1 MKATPKLLVVDDSD
15 RYIELL
21 HYFLRDYRYAT
32 RCDETGPCWEC
43 PLRQGCTLTHAHDAA
58 EATTALAKHPD
69 VDVVLLDMEFL
80 LPTEK
85 LLPLPRALLG
95 ERSQVDGDDAAA
107 SIHAA
112 PQNRQR
118 WQGLAIL
125 AELRRQRSDLAV
137 ILMTSHDELGLRGLP
152 QHLAGDEFVTLAG
165 SDAFDARALGLLIER
180 LLVFRRETPASGG
193 YLFGQSS
200 QMTRLRREAQ
210 VLGRTAL
217 PMLILGE
224 TGTGKSALCEQVIHP
239 ASDRKGPFV
248 SVDLSALPETLIAAE
263 LFGVAKGAYSGAVER
278 EGRFER
284 AHQGTLLLDEIGNL
298 PLDVQRML
306 LLVLQEGKVTRLGE
320 NQPRSVQVKVV
331 AATHVDLAEA
341 VRQGRF
347 RADLYARLNPAA
359 QLVLPP
365 LRKRKEDLD
374 ALLIGLLRKAFA
386 SGPNRQL
393 LNQYCESAG
402 LSVTPQVTLFGG
414 RKPPARADGIRFLL
428 SPLAMEAIR
437 SHSFP
442 GNIRE
447 LELFIASAAL
457 LSLADALHAAQ
468 HERAVPTVAHT
479 IPIPN
484 QLVTRLLQTG
494 WPQATQASD
503 RSGMGVVLTPGRTLH
518 ALAQDL
524 ERQVYQQLYA
534 ETPDFERLAARL
546 LLGSAAG
553 NARRVRLRFNQL
565 GLRVRQGKAES
576 EQDS

>member
-1 MKATPKLLVVDDSD
+1 MNTAPKLLVVDDNE
-15 RYIELL
+15 RHIELL
-21 HYFLRDYRYAT
+21 HHFLRDYRYAT
-32 RCDETGPCWEC
+32 RCDEPGPCWEC
-43 PLRQGCTLTHAHDAA
+43 PLRKGCRFTHAHDAE
-58 EATTALAKHPD
+58 EATATLSKHPD

-80 LPTEK
+80 LPAQQ
-85 LLPLPRALLG
+85 LLPIPNTVDVSNK
-95 ERSQVDGDDAAA
+95 ERTKENSTQSVGAAF
-107 SIHAA
+107 SH
-112 PQNRQR
+112 QQR

-125 AELRRQRSDLAV
+125 EHLRRQRSDLPI
-137 ILMTSHDELGLRGLP
+137 ILMTSHEELGQRGFP
-152 QHLAGDEFVTLAG
+152 KNLASDEFVTLAG

-180 LLVFRRETPASGG
+180 LLVLRRQTPASGG
-193 YLFGQSS
+193 YLFGDS
-200 QMTRLRREAQ
+200 QAMTRLRREAQ
-210 VLGRTAL
+210 VLGRTSL

-239 ASDRKGPFV
+239 ASERRGPFV

-263 LFGVAKGAYSGAVER
+263 LFGVAKGAFSGAVDR

-306 LLVLQEGKVTRLGE
+306 LLVLQEGRVTRLGE
-320 NQPRSVQVKVV
+320 NQPRPVQVKVI
-331 AATHVDLAEA
+331 AATHVDLADA
-341 VRQGRF
+341 VAKGRF

-365 LRKRKEDLD
+365 LRQRMEDLD
-374 ALLIGLLRKAFA
+374 ALLLGLLRKAFS

-393 LNQYCESAG
+393 LQKYCESAG
-402 LSVTPQVTLFGG
+402 LSAAPQVNLFWG
-414 RKPPARADGIRFLL
+414 RKPPTRVEGIRFLL

-437 SHSFP
+437 SHPFP

-479 IPIPN
+479 VPIPN
-484 QLVTRLLQTG
+484 QLVKRLLQHG
-494 WPQATQASD
+494 WPQPGHAPD
-503 RSGMGVVLTPGRTLH
+503 RTGIVVSVNPSRTLN
-518 ALAQDL
+518 ALSQDL
-524 ERQVYQQLYA
+524 ERQVYRQLYA
-534 ETPDFERLAARL
+534 ETPDFDRLAAQL
-546 LLGSAAG
+546 LDKKEPS

-565 GLRVRQGKAES
+565 GLRVRS
-576 EQDS
+576 TNQDERD